1 MRLEALTAGA
11 DAAEAR
17 GDVLT
22 ADVMRAAAKEIASLR
37 KQLFDCK
44 NANRAEHGFEPL
56 SAHDTDEGA
65 K

>member
-1 MRLEALTAGA
+1 MRFEALTAGA

-37 KQLFDCK
+37 KQLLDRE
-44 NANRAEHGFEPL
+44 NANRAEHGLEPF
-56 SAHDTDEGA
+56 STHDPEEA
-65 K
+65 